1 MNPEPIFECFTA
13 YQKTAAM
20 QASVDIGLFSA
31 VAAGHAKAPAI
42 ARACEA
48 SPKGVRVLCDYWVV
62 HGLMTKA
69 GEAYLEPINTVM
81 RATNKGQTPL
91 KFVAVQVSPP
101 EMPDAVA
108 ASEN

>member
-1 MNPEPIFECFTA
+1 VSEEFREGIDPRR
-13 YQKTAAM
+13 
-20 QASVDIGLFSA
+20 
-31 VAAGHAKAPAI
+31 APQ
-42 ARACEA
+42 
-48 SPKGVRVLCDYWVV
+48 VV
-62 HGLMTKA
+62 VGEYPV